1 MSKNARDSKS
11 AKTHEALL
19 KIVGVTESEF
29 GKVADSNTVK
39 SAGGGTVK
47 STSSKVKSA
56 GGSTVKSTS
65 GKVKSADDGK
75 STGGKVKKADG
86 GKVKSAS
93 DNKSA
98 VGGKAGRASDG
109 RVKGASDGKVR
120 RASEN
125 KVKST
130 GGKDKGVSEKKV
142 GGAGSKSANEKK
154 AKGEGSKKVR
164 RKNDGKAEL
173 PEEIKPERQSNKTP
187 QVLKLLEQDKSSSNP
202 VILAGKSRI
211 PRQLS
216 GREPLS
222 RLFRRQMSDE
232 FSDIEGT
239 VVVNITQMAIEF
251 LAPEILDRFNA
262 CSCDI
267 CVEEFSRIIAERVPV
282 RFARIS
288 KGAQYRGSH
297 ELTERMEPARK
308 MVLSEMIKELIGNKK
323 RCFHDE

>member
-1 MSKNARDSKS
+1 MSKNARGSKS
-11 AKTHEALL
+11 AKTREALL
-19 KIVGVTESEF
+19 KIAGVSETENE
-29 GKVADSNTVK
+29 
-39 SAGGGTVK
+39 GGR
-47 STSSKVKSA
+47 STGGSKVKSA
-56 GGSTVKSTS
+56 GDVNVKSADDGKVRSTS
-65 GKVKSADDGK
+65 VGKTENKGGSKVKSSGDGKVRSASAGKTESKGDGKVKSADDGK
-75 STGGKVKKADG
+75 IKSGDGKTKSSGGR
-86 GKVKSAS
+86 VKSA
-93 DNKSA
+93 
-98 VGGKAGRASDG
+98 G
-109 RVKGASDGKVR
+109 
-120 RASEN
+120 
-125 KVKST
+125 
-130 GGKDKGVSEKKV
+130 
-142 GGAGSKSANEKK
+142 EKK
-154 AKGEGSKKVR
+154 AKGEGSKKVK
-164 RKNDGKAEL
+164 RKNDSREDPHG
-173 PEEIKPERQSNKTP
+173 EIKPERQSNKTP

-222 RLFRRQMSDE
+222 RLFRRQMGDE

-288 KGAQYRGSH
+288 KGSQYRGSH